1 MKVLDLGPRW
11 NMKIRCTGT
20 GCNGYGCGSLL
31 LAEEGDIKLYY
42 KNRINYFLVCPVCN
56 SVIFLEEN
64 RIPIVLRKVALESIR
79 CKKV

>member
-1 MKVLDLGPRW
+1 
-11 NMKIRCTGT
+11 MKIRCTGT